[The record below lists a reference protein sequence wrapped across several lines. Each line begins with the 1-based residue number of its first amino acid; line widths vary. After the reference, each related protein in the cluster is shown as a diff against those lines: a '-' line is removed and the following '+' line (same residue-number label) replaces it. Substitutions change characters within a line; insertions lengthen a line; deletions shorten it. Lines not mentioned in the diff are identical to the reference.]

1 MTEQTGYD
9 ATRDPRTGRPIS
21 PLDAEN
27 ARKAQVESEPLTEED
42 NKGID
47 IGDENEP
54 EIEEENPD
62 ETLRIEEDD
71 EKPRPLQ
78 AEDEGAESPSAEKI
92 NRITPRMKGPDIERE
107 DYEEDLI
114 DRNI

>member
-1 MTEQTGYD
+1 MTEETGYD

-27 ARKAQVESEPLTEED
+27 ARKAQVESEPLTDED
-42 NKGID
+42 NRGID

-54 EIEEENPD
+54 EIEDGNPD
-62 ETLRIEEDD
+62 DISRIEEEE

-78 AEDEGAESPSAEKI
+78 AEDESSEASSAEEI
-92 NRITPRMKGPDIERE
+92 NRITPRMKSPDIEKE
-107 DYEEDLI
+107 DSKEDLI